1 VSGPPASWGMMWSAS
16 VAGALWQMTQVI
28 GPLLN
33 SSFRALLNSGVERRV
48 MLFRFFSSA
57 LGCACGCLHVTG
69 WVGAVIAPHSS
80 TYEVWLPDD
89 YTKGRTPL
97 TFVTFGRCTGRSMTA
112 CSTHAF
118 RVCLPAE
125 YNSLRG
131 RASVCCLE
139 LLTESNRKHRF
150 R

>member
-1 VSGPPASWGMMWSAS
+1 MRELQGLHTGRRFSSVSGPPASWGMMWSAS

-57 LGCACGCLHVTG
+57 LGCACGCFHVTG

-97 TFVTFGRCTGRSMTA
+97 TFVTFGRCTTRSRA
-112 CSTHAF
+112 CRSTLVSECYAS
-118 RVCLPAE
+118 RVQSP
-125 YNSLRG
+125 
-131 RASVCCLE
+131 
-139 LLTESNRKHRF
+139 TWP
-150 R
+150 

>member
-33 SSFRALLNSGVERRV
+33 SSLRALLNSGVERRV

-97 TFVTFGRCTGRSMTA
+97 TFVTFGRCTS
-112 CSTHAF
+112 
-118 RVCLPAE
+118 CLHMR
-125 YNSLRG
+125 L
-131 RASVCCLE
+131 
-139 LLTESNRKHRF
+139 
-150 R
+150 

>member
-1 VSGPPASWGMMWSAS
+1 MSGPPASWGMMWSAS

-80 TYEVWLPDD
+80 TYEVWLPDVLHQGTD
-89 YTKGRTPL
+89 TIDICDVWTLYLVFTHEALARPRALHLLSTTPNEAVVL
-97 TFVTFGRCTGRSMTA
+97 ICCRGCYFLPRRSA
-112 CSTHAF
+112 IIS
-118 RVCLPAE
+118 
-125 YNSLRG
+125 S
-131 RASVCCLE
+131 
-139 LLTESNRKHRF
+139 
-150 R
+150 

>member
-1 VSGPPASWGMMWSAS
+1 MRELQGLHTGRRFSSVSGPPASWGMMWSAS
-16 VAGALWQMTQVI
+16 VAGALWQMTHVI

-33 SSFRALLNSGVERRV
+33 SSLRALLNSGVERRV

-97 TFVTFGRCTGRSMTA
+97 TFVTFGRCTPRSRA
-112 CSTHAF
+112 WGSTLVPECYA
-118 RVCLPAE
+118 
-125 YNSLRG
+125 Y
-131 RASVCCLE
+131 
-139 LLTESNRKHRF
+139 
-150 R
+150 